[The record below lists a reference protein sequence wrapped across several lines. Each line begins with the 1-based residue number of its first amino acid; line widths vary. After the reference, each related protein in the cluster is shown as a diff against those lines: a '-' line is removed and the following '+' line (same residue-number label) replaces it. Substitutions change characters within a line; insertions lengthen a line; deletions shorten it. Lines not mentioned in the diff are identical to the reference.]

1 MEPETAHPERSLST
15 WDEPGAIKGGVI
27 KGIGK
32 QTAQAFHEAGI
43 HTWSELARLDATAI
57 AERLGSRIKGLTPEQ
72 IEEWRNLAR
81 ALAETAGSVQMPDK
95 THVVTLEL
103 VLTERRGVFSTKA
116 TYAPTGVWDRWV
128 GWNARRLEAFIVAQT
143 GCHLSLTGEIG
154 TLVSD
159 DEPVGAPPGRA
170 PALETPAAS
179 EPATLSSELQ
189 APAAPPAPPAP
200 EVSAPPQEALATSP
214 APQAPEALILE
225 VGPLTLQA
233 LDHQR
238 GRATLSFRLGGA
250 NVRQALD
257 SGALAEIELCGCA
270 GERGEELPLASTRH
284 RLQPGRREY
293 TLTLEFAPYA
303 VGRFQACATVRVPQ
317 FALAGTTTGPA
328 FTVEPPNQEEQ

>member
-1 MEPETAHPERSLST
+1 MEPETEHSERSPST

-72 IEEWRNLAR
+72 IEEWRDQAR

-143 GCHLSLTGEIG
+143 GCRLTVTGEVIEPA
-154 TLVSD
+154 SD
-159 DEPVGAPPGRA
+159 DEPVASMPGRIPAPEA
-170 PALETPAAS
+170 PAAPELTAAS
-179 EPATLSSELQ
+179 QEREIL
-189 APAAPPAPPAP
+189 AAPPAPRPPGLA
-200 EVSAPPQEALATSP
+200 AAPQEAPATP
-214 APQAPEALILE
+214 PPPPPPETLTLE
-225 VGPLTLQA
+225 VGPLTLHA
-233 LDHQR
+233 LDQQR

-257 SGALAEIELCGCA
+257 SGALAEIELCGRT
-270 GERGEELPLASTRH
+270 GERGEELPLASTR
-284 RLQPGRREY
+284 RQLEPGRREY

-303 VGRFQACATVRVPQ
+303 VGRFQTRATVRLPQ
-317 FALAGTTTGPA
+317 FALAGTTTGPT
-328 FTVEPPNQEEQ
+328 FTVEPPNQEE